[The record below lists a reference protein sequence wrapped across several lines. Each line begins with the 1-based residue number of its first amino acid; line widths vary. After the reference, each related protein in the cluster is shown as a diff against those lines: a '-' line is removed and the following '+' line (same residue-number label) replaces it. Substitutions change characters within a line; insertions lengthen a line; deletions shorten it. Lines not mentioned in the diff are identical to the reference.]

1 MVSPALSLVIPAYD
15 EERRL
20 GPGLRRALDY
30 LRERGEPF
38 EVLVVDDGSRDRT
51 REVAATFAGEGV
63 TLLRHERN
71 RGKGAAIRT
80 GLAASRGARVLLT
93 DADFSTPIEELA
105 KLEPHL
111 ARAPL
116 VIGSRGVADSSV
128 QKRQPIYRELM
139 GKTFNRAVR
148 LLGVRGLN
156 DTQCGFKLLQ
166 GDAGRQLAQ
175 ELKIEGFA
183 YDVEL
188 IWLARRHGWNVAEVG
203 VVWINSEDSRVS
215 PIRSSLSMLRD
226 LLRIRWIHRHD
237 AGTPKG
243 GESGAGAG
251 QG

>member
-111 ARAPL
+111 PRAPL

-237 AGTPKG
+237 AGAPKG
-243 GESGAGAG
+243 GKSGAGAG